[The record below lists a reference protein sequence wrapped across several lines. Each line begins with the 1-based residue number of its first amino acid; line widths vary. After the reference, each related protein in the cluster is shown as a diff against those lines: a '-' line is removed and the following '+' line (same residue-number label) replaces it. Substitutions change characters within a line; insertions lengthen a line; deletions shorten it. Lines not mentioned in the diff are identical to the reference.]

1 MIRAAVPARRG
12 VGLDFGI
19 NPGKLLTAGMSGA
32 VAGGALLGLA
42 ACGGSATHMA
52 SAGTSGRTTSQLVTQ
67 MKTAVRNATSMHL
80 AGQVTTSGKA
90 TALDL
95 DVLRAGG
102 LAGSI
107 TQNGVPLELI
117 GTAGKVYVKATPAFL
132 RELRA
137 ASGVCSLMCGKYVQM
152 SGPAGNQLDGSL
164 NMDSLTRAFV
174 TGLPHMTRTG
184 TTTVAG
190 QQAVV
195 LHGSDGSTLDV
206 AATGTP
212 YPLRVIA
219 PPGHHETLTFS
230 RWNRVATPAAPPA
243 SKVINLSQ
251 LKAGTS

>member
-1 MIRAAVPARRG
+1 LARIR
-12 VGLDFGI
+12 
-19 NPGKLLTAGMSGA
+19 GKLLRLGF
-32 VAGGALLGLA
+32 GGALLGLA

-52 SAGTSGRTTSQLVTQ
+52 SGTGGTAGTAGRSTDQLVAQ
-67 MKTAVRNATSMHL
+67 MKAAVANAASMHL
-80 AGQVTTSGKA
+80 AGRVATSGKA

-102 LAGSI
+102 ISGSI

-117 GTAGKVYVKATPAFL
+117 GAAGKVYVKATPAFL

-137 ASGVCSLMCGKYVQM
+137 SAGICSLMCGKYVQM
-152 SGPAGNQLDGSL
+152 SGAAGSQLDGSL
-164 NMDSLTRAFV
+164 NMASLTRAFV
-174 TGLPHMTRTG
+174 TGLPRETRAG
-184 TTTVAG
+184 TTTVGG

-206 AATGTP
+206 AAHGTP

-219 PPGHHETLTFS
+219 PAGHHETLTFS
-230 RWNRVATPAAPPA
+230 QWNRVATPTAPPA

-251 LKAGTS
+251 LKAGSS

>member
-1 MIRAAVPARRG
+1 MKAAVA
-12 VGLDFGI
+12 
-19 NPGKLLTAGMSGA
+19 N
-32 VAGGALLGLA
+32 A
-42 ACGGSATHMA
+42 A
-52 SAGTSGRTTSQLVTQ
+52 
-67 MKTAVRNATSMHL
+67 SMHL
-80 AGQVTTSGKA
+80 AGRVATSGRA

-102 LAGSI
+102 ISGSI

-117 GTAGKVYVKATPAFL
+117 GAAGKVYVKATPAFL

-137 ASGVCSLMCGKYVQM
+137 SAGICNLMCGKYVQM
-152 SGPAGNQLDGSL
+152 SGAAGSQLDGSL
-164 NMDSLTRAFV
+164 NMASLTRAFV
-174 TGLPHMTRTG
+174 TGLPRETRAG

-206 AATGTP
+206 AAHGTP

-219 PPGHHETLTFS
+219 PAGHHETLTFS
-230 RWNRVATPAAPPA
+230 QWNRVATPTAPPA

-251 LKAGTS
+251 LKAGSS

>member
-1 MIRAAVPARRG
+1 VTGGWGLARIR
-12 VGLDFGI
+12 
-19 NPGKLLTAGMSGA
+19 GKLLRLGF
-32 VAGGALLGLA
+32 GGALLGLA

-52 SAGTSGRTTSQLVTQ
+52 SGTGGTAGTAGRSTDQLVAQ
-67 MKTAVRNATSMHL
+67 MKAAVANAASMHL
-80 AGQVTTSGKA
+80 AGRVATSGKA

-102 LAGSI
+102 ISGSI

-117 GTAGKVYVKATPAFL
+117 GAAGKVYVKATPAFL

-137 ASGVCSLMCGKYVQM
+137 SAGICNLMCGKYVQM
-152 SGPAGNQLDGSL
+152 SGAAGSQLDGSL
-164 NMDSLTRAFV
+164 NMASLTRAFV
-174 TGLPHMTRTG
+174 TGLPRETRAG

-206 AATGTP
+206 AAHGTP

-219 PPGHHETLTFS
+219 PAGHHETLTFS
-230 RWNRVATPAAPPA
+230 QWNRVATPTAPPA

-251 LKAGTS
+251 LKAGSS

>member
-1 MIRAAVPARRG
+1 VTRGSGLARIR
-12 VGLDFGI
+12 
-19 NPGKLLTAGMSGA
+19 GKLVMLGF
-32 VAGGALLGLA
+32 GGALLGLT

-52 SAGTSGRTTSQLVTQ
+52 SGPAGSAGTAGRSTDQLVAQ
-67 MKTAVRNATSMHL
+67 MKTAVRNAASMHL
-80 AGQVTTSGKA
+80 AGRVTTSGKA

-102 LAGSI
+102 LSGSI

-137 ASGVCSLMCGKYVQM
+137 SAGICTLMCGKYVQM
-152 SGPAGNQLDGSL
+152 SGGAGSQLDGSL
-164 NMDSLTRAFV
+164 NMASLTRAFV
-174 TGLPHMTRTG
+174 TGLPKETRAG

-206 AATGTP
+206 AAHGTP

-230 RWNRVATPAAPPA
+230 HWNQVAAPTAPPA
-243 SKVINLSQ
+243 SKVVNLSQ

>member
-1 MIRAAVPARRG
+1 MVG
-12 VGLDFGI
+12 V
-19 NPGKLLTAGMSGA
+19 
-32 VAGGALLGLA
+32 GGALLGLT
-42 ACGGSATHMA
+42 ACGGSAAHMA
-52 SAGTSGRTTSQLVTQ
+52 SGTTGTAGRSTDQLVAQ
-67 MKTAVRNATSMHL
+67 MKTAVRNAASMHL
-80 AGQVTTSGKA
+80 AGRVTTSGKS

-95 DVLRAGG
+95 NVLRAGG
-102 LAGSI
+102 LSGSI

-137 ASGVCSLMCGKYVQM
+137 SAGVCALMCGKYVQM
-152 SGPAGNQLDGSL
+152 SGSAGSQLDGSL
-164 NMDSLTRAFV
+164 NMASLTRAFV
-174 TGLPHMTRTG
+174 TGLPKMTRTG

-206 AATGTP
+206 AAHGTP

-219 PPGHHETLTFS
+219 PAGHRESLTFS
-230 RWNRVATPAAPPA
+230 QWNRVATPTAPPA

-251 LKAGTS
+251 LKAGSS